1 MVETGGRWRGLG
13 VRLGVGEGR
22 ELYLNNNKIFL
33 KVKKIEQKQKKKKG
47 KGVPKCYI
55 TGELPYILVTADSWD
70 TNGLTVFSIPN
81 TGIFKLRQG
90 GAFS

>member
-33 KVKKIEQKQKKKKG
+33 KVKKIEQKQKKKREKG
-47 KGVPKCYI
+47 S
-55 TGELPYILVTADSWD
+55 LNVT
-70 TNGLTVFSIPN
+70 
-81 TGIFKLRQG
+81 
-90 GAFS
+90 